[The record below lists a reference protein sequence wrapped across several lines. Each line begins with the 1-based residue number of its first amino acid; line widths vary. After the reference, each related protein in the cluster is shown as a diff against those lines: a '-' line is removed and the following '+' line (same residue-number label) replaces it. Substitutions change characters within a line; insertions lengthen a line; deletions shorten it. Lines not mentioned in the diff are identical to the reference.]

1 MEKEKIKALYFDKI
15 AKLNEYNKAYY
26 DQDNPIISDYKY
38 DKLKIEILN
47 LENKYKFLKS
57 KLSPTKNV
65 GYKSSGKFKKIKH
78 KIPMLSLSNAFS
90 EKNIVDFLKKI
101 KKFLKLSNDY
111 KMEISA
117 EPKIDGISAS
127 LHYIDGQL
135 KLGLSRGDGITG
147 EDITLNLK
155 TIRSIPVRLKGSK
168 FPENIEIRGEV
179 YISKKDFKNISNKF
193 ANPRNAAGGSLR
205 QKDPLETKK
214 IPLQFMAYNFGFVKE
229 KLFKTQS

>member
-15 AKLNEYNKAYY
+15 AEINNYNKAYY

-38 DKLKIEILN
+38 DRLKIEILN
-47 LENKYKFLKS
+47 LEKKYKFLKS
-57 KLSPTKNV
+57 KLSPTKTV
-65 GYKSSGKFKKIKH
+65 GYKVSDKFKKIKH

-90 EKNIVDFLKKI
+90 ENDIVDFLKKVRN
-101 KKFLKLSNDY
+101 FLKINNDY
-111 KMEISA
+111 KMDIIA
-117 EPKIDGISAS
+117 EPKVDGISAS
-127 LHYIDGQL
+127 LYYFNGQL

-155 TIRSIPVRLKGSK
+155 TIRNIPVRLKSSI

-205 QKDPLETKK
+205 QKDPFETKK
-214 IPLQFMAYNFGFVKE
+214 NSPSIYSVWFRIC
-229 KLFKTQS
+229 